1 MIDDEGKN
9 LGVLPIEQALAL
21 AKEKN
26 LDLIEIVSTLQPPIV
41 KISDFGKFL
50 YQKEKEER
58 KQRAKQRTDEMK
70 SVRLTFGIG
79 KHDLEFK
86 ARQAEEF
93 LEEYTKV
100 QIEMVLRGREK
111 GRQDFARQKVEEFL
125 KMITKPFKVIQAPK
139 RAPRG
144 FIVIIG
150 K

>member
-1 MIDDEGKN
+1 M
-9 LGVLPIEQALAL
+9 GVLPIEQALAM
-21 AKEKN
+21 AREKN

-41 KISDFGKFL
+41 KIYDFGKFL

-100 QIEMVLRGREK
+100 QILRESGMSVLAQANRAPQSVLQLLRG
-111 GRQDFARQKVEEFL
+111 
-125 KMITKPFKVIQAPK
+125 
-139 RAPRG
+139 
-144 FIVIIG
+144 
-150 K
+150 